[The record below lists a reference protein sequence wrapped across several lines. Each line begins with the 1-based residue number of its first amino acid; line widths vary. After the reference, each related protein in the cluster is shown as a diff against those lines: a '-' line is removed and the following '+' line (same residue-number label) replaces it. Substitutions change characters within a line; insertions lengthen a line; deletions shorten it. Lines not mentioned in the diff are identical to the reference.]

1 MFVNLVIKDFITINY
16 KDFVYYFF
24 LYFCN
29 YGVEYIS
36 IPIIFSI
43 LITILKKNTKLK
55 YEFTLNIFKIFRD
68 KYIYSIITIIL
79 LLYLF
84 NYNFLNNNV
93 NYTYNKLYSKLF
105 AFVRIKLN
113 KNLLDKKKI
122 NFKDIDVCKD
132 LVSLDLSS
140 NYIVSFMDII
150 FVRLITLLIFTTI
163 ILVLFLSINVDIF
176 LVFIICIFVIL
187 IYILK
192 NKNKIIKKAIKK
204 EETYLEM
211 IKNSENAF
219 ANLSN
224 LLINNKSNFEIKK
237 NTNLT
242 NKFKRYNMESYE
254 CLYNI
259 ILNCRIIY
267 FVFKFIILLFI
278 FKNYGENK
286 ISLQF
291 LIALIFIFNNYSIFY
306 KSSIYDNIML
316 YKYAGQIEVTKK
328 NFDMIINNKLAT
340 NNYKI
345 KLGKIEF
352 RNIQFKYTDKL
363 IFNNLNLIIQP
374 KEKLAIIGKSGSG
387 KSTLIKLLLR
397 FYPIESGNIL
407 VDNIQIDKYNLYHLR
422 QNIYYINQN
431 TNLFNESVYYN
442 IAYGLNEHSSEYIK
456 KRIDTFLKNYDLY
469 NIFSNLEGGLNSISG
484 PNGSNLSL
492 GMQKIVLLVR
502 GLLAVQDKNSK
513 VVVFDEPLTALD
525 KKSRVKVIKM
535 IMKECSEK
543 TLIVITHD
551 HEIIP
556 HVDRVV
562 NLKDL

>member
-1 MFVNLVIKDFITINY
+1 
-16 KDFVYYFF
+16 
-24 LYFCN
+24 
-29 YGVEYIS
+29 
-36 IPIIFSI
+36 
-43 LITILKKNTKLK
+43 
-55 YEFTLNIFKIFRD
+55 
-68 KYIYSIITIIL
+68 
-79 LLYLF
+79 
-84 NYNFLNNNV
+84 
-93 NYTYNKLYSKLF
+93 
-105 AFVRIKLN
+105 
-113 KNLLDKKKI
+113 
-122 NFKDIDVCKD
+122 
-132 LVSLDLSS
+132 
-140 NYIVSFMDII
+140 
-150 FVRLITLLIFTTI
+150 
-163 ILVLFLSINVDIF
+163 
-176 LVFIICIFVIL
+176 
-187 IYILK
+187 
-192 NKNKIIKKAIKK
+192 
-204 EETYLEM
+204 M

-407 VDNIQIDKYNLYHLR
+407 VDNIQIDKYNLDHLR

-442 IAYGLNEHSSEYIK
+442 IAYGLNNNDLNNSVNN
-456 KRIDTFLKNYDLY
+456 RIDTFLKNYDLY

>member
-1 MFVNLVIKDFITINY
+1 MFVKNILDEFFINNKFSFLFYLITLIINY
-16 KDFVYYFF
+16 SFEFVA
-24 LYFCN
+24 
-29 YGVEYIS
+29 
-36 IPIIFSI
+36 IPVIIGLLLNCINKTRLNFNFSMDI
-43 LITILKKNTKLK
+43 GNTFKKN
-55 YEFTLNIFKIFRD
+55 I
-68 KYIYSIITIIL
+68 IYNIIL
-79 LLYLF
+79 LICICYF
-84 NYNFLNNNV
+84 INIVIIHIINYS
-93 NYTYNKLYSKLF
+93 YNKLYSNLF
-105 AFVRIKLN
+105 SFIRIKLN
-113 KNLLDKKKI
+113 KNLLDNKKI
-122 NFKDIDVCKD
+122 NFKEIEVCKD
-132 LVSLDLSS
+132 LVSLDITSSFITTYIDNILSEIIPLGVFTVILFGFLF
-140 NYIVSFMDII
+140 YCGKDLFII
-150 FVRLITLLIFTTI
+150 FLISILCITLYI
-163 ILVLFLSINVDIF
+163 I
-176 LVFIICIFVIL
+176 
-187 IYILK
+187 YK
-192 NKNKIIKKAIKK
+192 KK
-204 EETYLEM
+204 EIVEISRNKEFVYLEM
-211 IKNSENAF
+211 INKSENSF
-219 ANLSN
+219 SNLSN
-224 LLINNKSNFEIKK
+224 ILINNTGEYEINK
-237 NTNLT
+237 NNKLT
-242 NKFKRYNMESYE
+242 SEYE
-254 CLYNI
+254 RLLVKTYEI
-259 ILNCRIIY
+259 INNTVFIVRCI
-267 FVFKFIILLFI
+267 FVFFLFILLYYI
-278 FKNYGENK
+278 FKNFKEKK
-286 ISLQF
+286 IKIVN
-291 LIALIFIFNNYSIFY
+291 LIIILFVLTNYINFFRSKIY
-306 KSSIYDNIML
+306 KIVVN
-316 YKYAGQIEVTKK
+316 YKNLGIIEVNKK
-328 NFDMIINNKLAT
+328 NFNMIINNKLAT

-407 VDNIQIDKYNLYHLR
+407 VDNIQIDKYNLDHLR

-442 IAYGLNEHSSEYIK
+442 IAYGLNNNDLNNSVNN
-456 KRIDTFLKNYDLY
+456 RIDTFLKNYDLY

>member
-1 MFVNLVIKDFITINY
+1 MFVKNILDEFFINNKFSFLFYLITLIINY
-16 KDFVYYFF
+16 SFEFVA
-24 LYFCN
+24 
-29 YGVEYIS
+29 
-36 IPIIFSI
+36 IPVIIGLLLNCINKTRLNFNFSMDI
-43 LITILKKNTKLK
+43 GNTFKKN
-55 YEFTLNIFKIFRD
+55 I
-68 KYIYSIITIIL
+68 IYNIIL
-79 LLYLF
+79 LICICYF
-84 NYNFLNNNV
+84 INIVIIHIINYS
-93 NYTYNKLYSKLF
+93 YNKLYSNLF
-105 AFVRIKLN
+105 SFIRIKLN
-113 KNLLDKKKI
+113 KNLLDNKKI
-122 NFKDIDVCKD
+122 NFKEIEVCKD
-132 LVSLDLSS
+132 LVSLDITSSFITTYIDNILSEIIPLGVFTVILFGFLF
-140 NYIVSFMDII
+140 YCGKDLFII
-150 FVRLITLLIFTTI
+150 FLISILCITLYI
-163 ILVLFLSINVDIF
+163 I
-176 LVFIICIFVIL
+176 
-187 IYILK
+187 YK
-192 NKNKIIKKAIKK
+192 KK
-204 EETYLEM
+204 EIVEISRNKEFVYLEM
-211 IKNSENAF
+211 INKSENSF
-219 ANLSN
+219 SNLSN
-224 LLINNKSNFEIKK
+224 ILINNTGEYEINK
-237 NTNLT
+237 NNKLT
-242 NKFKRYNMESYE
+242 SEYE
-254 CLYNI
+254 RLLVKTYEI
-259 ILNCRIIY
+259 INNTVFIVRCI
-267 FVFKFIILLFI
+267 FVFFLFILLYYI
-278 FKNYGENK
+278 FKNFKEKK
-286 ISLQF
+286 IKIVN
-291 LIALIFIFNNYSIFY
+291 LIIILFVLTNYINFFRSKIY
-306 KSSIYDNIML
+306 KIVVN
-316 YKYAGQIEVTKK
+316 YKNLGIIEVNKK
-328 NFDMIINNKLAT
+328 NFNMIINNKLAT

-407 VDNIQIDKYNLYHLR
+407 VDNIQIDKYNLDHLR

-442 IAYGLNEHSSEYIK
+442 IAYGLNNNDLNNSVNN
-456 KRIDTFLKNYDLY
+456 RIDTFLKNYDLY

-562 NLKDL
+562 NLKDLG

>member
-1 MFVNLVIKDFITINY
+1 MDIGNTF
-16 KDFVYYFF
+16 
-24 LYFCN
+24 
-29 YGVEYIS
+29 
-36 IPIIFSI
+36 
-43 LITILKKNTKLK
+43 KKN
-55 YEFTLNIFKIFRD
+55 I
-68 KYIYSIITIIL
+68 IYNIIL
-79 LLYLF
+79 LICICYF
-84 NYNFLNNNV
+84 INIVIIHIINYS
-93 NYTYNKLYSKLF
+93 YNKLYSNLF
-105 AFVRIKLN
+105 SFIRIKLN
-113 KNLLDKKKI
+113 NNLLDNKKI
-122 NFKDIDVCKD
+122 NFKEIEVCKD
-132 LVSLDLSS
+132 LVSLDITSSFITTYIDNILSEIIPLGVFTVILFGFLF
-140 NYIVSFMDII
+140 YCGKDLFII
-150 FVRLITLLIFTTI
+150 FLISILCITLYI
-163 ILVLFLSINVDIF
+163 I
-176 LVFIICIFVIL
+176 
-187 IYILK
+187 YK
-192 NKNKIIKKAIKK
+192 KK
-204 EETYLEM
+204 EIVEISRNKEFVYLEM
-211 IKNSENAF
+211 INKSENSF
-219 ANLSN
+219 SNLSN
-224 LLINNKSNFEIKK
+224 ILINNTGEYEINK
-237 NTNLT
+237 NNKLT
-242 NKFKRYNMESYE
+242 SEYE
-254 CLYNI
+254 RLLVKTYEI
-259 ILNCRIIY
+259 INNTVFIVRCI
-267 FVFKFIILLFI
+267 FVFFLFILLYYI
-278 FKNYGENK
+278 FKNFKEKK
-286 ISLQF
+286 IKIVN
-291 LIALIFIFNNYSIFY
+291 LIIILFVLTNYINFFRSKIY
-306 KSSIYDNIML
+306 KIVVN
-316 YKYAGQIEVTKK
+316 YKNLGIIEVNKK
-328 NFDMIINNKLAT
+328 NFNMIINNKLAT

-562 NLKDL
+562 NLKDLG